1 MRILQAEDTIN
12 GAEGT
17 ATAVIDGR
25 VVELFEVK
33 ELTATLDL
41 DKTDV
46 RTLGNRATQKKV
58 TGWSGTGSMT
68 VYFVTSRWAKM
79 AINYIKTGKIKKF
92 DINIKNEDPGSSV
105 GKQVSKLSK
114 CLIDGTD
121 IAKLNVDSDAL
132 DQAVNFT
139 FEDADLLNEFDEI

>member
-1 MRILQAEDTIN
+1 MKILQAEDTIS

-17 ATAVIDGR
+17 ATAIIDGR

-33 ELTATLDL
+33 ELTATVDL
-41 DKTDV
+41 NKSDV
-46 RTLGNRATQKKV
+46 RTLGNRATQKKI

-79 AINYIKTGKIKKF
+79 AIDYIKSGKIKKF
-92 DINIKNEDPGSSV
+92 DINIKNQDPSSSV

-121 IAKLNVDSDAL
+121 IAKLNVDADAL
-132 DQAVNFT
+132 DQSVNFT